1 MTMIPIFKTEV
12 SQWLKDLQN
21 DALSSGVGRLVLNT
35 EQACKIIP
43 LRAIPLSFYG
53 DAYTDQV
60 RELLLTI
67 VS

>member
-1 MTMIPIFKTEV
+1 MIPIFKTEV
-12 SQWLKDLQN
+12 SQWLKNLKN
-21 DALSSGVGRLVLNT
+21 DALSSGVGRLVFNA

-60 RELLLTI
+60 
-67 VS
+67 